1 MQYLMIHYVDE
12 NIELSRDEQAKVDGA
27 LSAWIGDMAR
37 RGISRH
43 GSRLRPPA
51 DATTVRVRGS
61 ETLVADGPFAETKE
75 QIAGYDLIDC
85 ADLDEALEVAA
96 GHPTAFLG
104 AIEVRPLLVS

>member
-1 MQYLMIHYVDE
+1 MRYLMIHYIDE
-12 NIELSRDEQAKVDGA
+12 NIELTPGEQAKVDA
-27 LSAWIGDMAR
+27 AMSTWLGDVER
-37 RGISRH
+37 RGVSKH
-43 GSRLRPPA
+43 GSRLRPAA

-75 QIAGYDLIDC
+75 QIAGYDLIEC

-104 AIEVRPLLVS
+104 AIEIRPLPAS